1 MPGRN
6 RTCYNSPLSAS
17 FVRLFSVVLSGLGI
31 ALTIPSEVRAVQ
43 DGIHPLMNHA
53 LTSDHSSGPI
63 FLDHLELRLD
73 LFLLGFVTKATTYR

>member
-6 RTCYNSPLSAS
+6 RTYYNYLFLIS
-17 FVRLFSVVLSGLGI
+17 FVCLFSVVLSGWGI

-43 DGIHPLMNHA
+43 DGIHPLMNYA

-73 LFLLGFVTKATTYR
+73 LLLLGFVTMPTAYR